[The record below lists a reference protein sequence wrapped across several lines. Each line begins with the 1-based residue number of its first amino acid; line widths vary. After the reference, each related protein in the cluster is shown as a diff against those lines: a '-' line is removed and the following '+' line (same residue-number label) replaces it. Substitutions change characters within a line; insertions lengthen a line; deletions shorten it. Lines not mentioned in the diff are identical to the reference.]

1 LYYRCIRPAPSIA
14 FYFSGHGMAR
24 RYFGIVRRLQA
35 GVSFL
40 DASSADDNLLTFSTP
55 FTETPCLF
63 VDHISVSF

>member
-1 LYYRCIRPAPSIA
+1 
-14 FYFSGHGMAR
+14 MAR